1 MEGWPAELGRRLD
14 DLDNAYVNRALHYC
28 RATAQRRMA
37 AGIFAALA
45 LTLDIRLDELK

>member
-14 DLDNAYVNRALHYC
+14 DLDNAYVTGASITVGLLPRP
-28 RATAQRRMA
+28 RMA